1 MPPVNYNFMK
11 RSSDKD
17 INNLWHSFQTGNSD
31 SFTAIYNIYINQLIA
46 YGFKL
51 CPDQHTVHDS
61 IQEIFIDLFLKPKKN
76 KTDIKNLKAYL
87 FIALRNRIYKRL
99 QRNSRIETLD
109 TSTENVELDFQI
121 EYSYQEKLEQDE
133 ISIEIKKLLK
143 QATAKLPSKQKEIIY
158 LKFEEGMKYEEIAAI
173 MQISVESTR
182 KLFYRAMLSLRSYI
196 EKKELKAIFF
206 IFFRKKNSI

>member
-1 MPPVNYNFMK
+1 MK

-17 INNLWHSFQTGNSD
+17 INNLWQSFQTGNSD
-31 SFTAIYNIYINQLIA
+31 SFTAIYNIYIYQLIA
-46 YGFKL
+46 YGSKL
-51 CPDQHTVHDS
+51 CLDKHTVRDS
-61 IQEIFIDLFLKPKKN
+61 IQEIFIDLFLKPKKQ
-76 KTDIKNLKAYL
+76 KTEIKNLKAYL

-109 TSTENVELDFQI
+109 TSTENVDIDFHI
-121 EYSYQEKLEQDE
+121 EYSYQEKLEQKE
-133 ISIEIKKLLK
+133 ISEEIKNLLQ

-158 LKFEEGMKYEEIAAI
+158 LKFEEEMSYEEIAAI
-173 MQISVESTR
+173 MRISVESTR

-196 EKKELKAIFF
+196 DKKEFKTIFF